1 MKSSVN
7 LKSLLA
13 RFLFINLF
21 FFSVLTLATYSYLQS
36 IEPDLVGNKKIEHS
50 KLIKNIALNMELQNI
65 PNKRENLKSF
75 LANYKYLLPNINQI
89 RIYDLKKE
97 IIVDTHSL
105 DLNTRPFYKVPDV
118 QEKKLAT
125 DNIPDTS
132 DLTSREEEKLFNKII
147 NDNLNILGS
156 DKILTLTRKIKN
168 NFIVVSLSSLT
179 LNNEKKGFIVI
190 TEEANEI
197 ENAVTERKNFVIRT
211 AVSVAVIILIF
222 SIFLNANIIK
232 PIRILGRYASSASS
246 DNPDNKIINRIN
258 LRQDEIG
265 NLSRSLSSMTN
276 NLYKR
281 IEFAERFASDL
292 THEIRNPLA
301 SLKAASELL
310 PSAKD
315 LEKKNRLL
323 GILNDDVARI
333 ERLITDYSN
342 MLKGEALEARLQ
354 LTKFDLIKLIKTVA
368 DEYQKVI
375 DNTKKNISIVIN
387 NLINKKTFVIG
398 FESRIEQVVSNILE
412 NSISFSPEK
421 STLRIKI
428 ERINNNAKIIITDEG
443 PGFNESNIGKVFER
457 FYSNRPKEMFGL
469 HSGLGLNI
477 VKNIVESHK
486 GYIKAYNLKEE
497 GKKGAVV
504 EIDLPIAD

>member
-50 KLIKNIALNMELQNI
+50 KLIKNIVLNMELQNI

-197 ENAVTERKNFVIRT
+197 ENAVTERKNFVLRT

-232 PIRILGRYASSASS
+232 PIRILGRYAFSASS

-387 NLINKKTFVIG
+387 NLINKKTFVVG

-428 ERINNNAKIIITDEG
+428 ERINNNVKIIITDEG

-486 GYIKAYNLKEE
+486 GHIKAYNLKEE